1 VTAFPAN
8 GTRDGTVPFLIPE
21 GDDEEM
27 VALIEAWRYRGSPT
41 SWADIVGHRP
51 QIDRCRQ
58 VVELL
63 RRDQRELDRL
73 RLRRGRG
80 MVISGPA
87 GTGKTLLA
95 RATATAADRSVVVPP
110 TAELHESL
118 IARLYA
124 QLAKMDPTVVI
135 LDEAEAI
142 IGHAYARTT
151 DVSALRALLAALDG
165 MNRDG
170 DGPLTI
176 ALTTL
181 DPLSL
186 DDAATRPGRL
196 APTLQLGPPT
206 PDERRQLLERL
217 IEGLPVTGDI
227 DVDSVV
233 ARTAH
238 WTGAQL
244 VGAVEEASARSLL
257 DGTDALTQDLLLEV
271 VSENFLVVDD
281 PVAAP
286 ELTLATAV
294 HEAAHAVFA
303 EATWPGSVAAV
314 EITGRSGHTQLTEDV
329 DRARTAEGLRELIGF
344 ALAGRVG
351 EELILGA
358 AGVVRDSNDDAV
370 VATDHALSLLDL
382 QLSYAPSVL
391 EGSTPDTPQG
401 SERMRAELHAAVAN
415 VTDTARRNAAALLAP
430 RVADMER
437 LAQALLTADD
447 VKLSGD
453 AVRTVLESG

>member
-1 VTAFPAN
+1 
-8 GTRDGTVPFLIPE
+8 VPFLIPD

-27 VALIEAWRYRGSPT
+27 VALIETWRYRGVPT
-41 SWADIVGHRP
+41 TWADIIGHRP

-95 RATATAADRSVVVPP
+95 RATATAAGRSVVVPP

-124 QLAKMDPTVVI
+124 QLAKMDPTIVI

-151 DVSALRALLAALDG
+151 DASALRALLAALDG
-165 MNRDG
+165 MNRDK

-176 ALTTL
+176 ALTTV
-181 DPLSL
+181 DPFSL

-196 APTLQLGPPT
+196 APTLQLDPPT
-206 PDERRQLLERL
+206 SDERRQLLERL
-217 IEGLPVTGDI
+217 IQGLPVTGDI
-227 DVDSVV
+227 VVEAVV
-233 ARTAH
+233 ARTAR

-244 VGAVEEASARSLL
+244 VGAVEEACARSLL
-257 DGTDALTQDLLLEV
+257 DGTDALTQKLLLEV

-314 EITGRSGHTQLTEDV
+314 EMTGRSGHTHLAEDV
-329 DRARTAEGLRELIGF
+329 DRAATAEGLRELIAF

-351 EELILGA
+351 EELILGR
-358 AGVVRDSNDDAV
+358 AGVGRDNNDDAV
-370 VATDHALSLLDL
+370 VATDHALSLLDM

-391 EGSTPDTPQG
+391 EGSTRDTPQG
-401 SERMRAELHAAVAN
+401 SERMRAELHAAVTS
-415 VTDTARRNAAALLAP
+415 VTDTARRDAVALLAP
-430 RVADMER
+430 RIADMER
-437 LAQALLTADD
+437 LAKALLTADGA
-447 VKLSGD
+447 KLSGD
-453 AVRTVLESG
+453 AVRNVLESG